1 MPVLLSDSPSAL
13 VESGPSLPS
22 PRGGGCSLFQP
33 GSRAVIGVLG
43 NSVAWGTGV
52 GPENAWPAL
61 LNRSLRAK
69 FGPHITVVN
78 GAVRASAPD
87 FASLCWDEIWSS
99 RQAPTLDRA
108 TLSLS
113 LRLSIRLSL
122 RLSLTLSLSLS
133 LSLSLKP

>member
-1 MPVLLSDSPSAL
+1 MPVLPSDIPAL
-13 VESGPSLPS
+13 VEGGPSLPS

-99 RQAPTLDRA
+99 RQAPILVQR
-108 TLSLS
+108 
-113 LRLSIRLSL
+113 
-122 RLSLTLSLSLS
+122 
-133 LSLSLKP
+133 

>member
-1 MPVLLSDSPSAL
+1 MPVLLRDRPAL
-13 VESGPSLPS
+13 VESGQSLPS

-52 GPENAWPAL
+52 GPDNAWPAL

-87 FASLCWDEIWSS
+87 FAGLCWDEIWSS
-99 RQAPTLDRA
+99 RQAPILV
-108 TLSLS
+108 
-113 LRLSIRLSL
+113 
-122 RLSLTLSLSLS
+122 
-133 LSLSLKP
+133 

>member
-1 MPVLLSDSPSAL
+1 MPVLPSDIPAL
-13 VESGPSLPS
+13 VEGGPSLPS

-99 RQAPTLDRA
+99 RQAPTLDG

-113 LRLSIRLSL
+113 Q
-122 RLSLTLSLSLS
+122 SLS
-133 LSLSLKP
+133 PTQAQAQAQAQA